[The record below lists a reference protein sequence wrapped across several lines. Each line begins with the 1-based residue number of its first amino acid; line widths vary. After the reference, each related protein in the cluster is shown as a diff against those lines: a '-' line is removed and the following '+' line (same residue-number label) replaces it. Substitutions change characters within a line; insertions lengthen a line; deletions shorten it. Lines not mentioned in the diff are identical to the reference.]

1 MSIAFEESD
10 IPKVEVPADQIFAVL
25 KENILVDGFHVVI
38 DLEKSH
44 SAVIVDALEGNEYPD
59 WYGYFATLPVGHNHP
74 KLGDEG
80 FRESLKRAALANP
93 FGVETSPI

>member
-1 MSIAFEESD
+1 LSTAFEESD
-10 IPKVEVPADQIFAVL
+10 MPKVEAPADQVCAVL

-38 DLEKSH
+38 DVEKSLG
-44 SAVIVDALEGNEYPD
+44 AVIVDALGGSEYPD
-59 WYGYFATLPVGHNHP
+59 CYGYFATLPVGHNHP

-80 FRESLKRAALANP
+80 FRESLMRDSLANL

>member
-1 MSIAFEESD
+1 MSIRIGMD
-10 IPKVEVPADQIFAVL
+10 
-25 KENILVDGFHVVI
+25 
-38 DLEKSH
+38 
-44 SAVIVDALEGNEYPD
+44 
-59 WYGYFATLPVGHNHP
+59 FATLPVGHNHP

>member
-1 MSIAFEESD
+1 MPRVEIPAEEVF
-10 IPKVEVPADQIFAVL
+10 PVL

-38 DLEKSH
+38 DVEKSLG
-44 SAVIVDALEGNEYPD
+44 AVIVDALGGSEYPD
-59 WYGYFATLPVGHNHP
+59 CYGYFATLPVGHNHP

-80 FRESLKRAALANP
+80 FRESLMRDSLANL

>member
-1 MSIAFEESD
+1 M
-10 IPKVEVPADQIFAVL
+10 PKVEVPADQVCAVL

-38 DLEKSH
+38 DVDKSLG
-44 SAVIVDALEGNEYPD
+44 AVIVDALGGSEYPD
-59 WYGYFATLPVGHNHP
+59 GYFATLPVGHNHP

-80 FRESLKRAALANP
+80 FRESLMRDSLANL